1 MQKHSKLIIFT
12 DGGSRNN
19 PGPAGIGFVIK
30 DENGQNLEAKGE
42 YIGVAT
48 NNVAEY
54 TALIKALHAAK
65 KYDHESIECF
75 LDSELVVKQIKGEYR
90 VKDENLKKLLDE
102 VRELIFFKNISFT
115 HVLRSKNKEADAL
128 YNKALDEAGL

>member
-102 VRELIFFKNISFT
+102 VRELIFFKNVSFT